1 MEAMQE
7 VLSNNKSLQELFAK
21 GGITVSPQLL
31 TQGRVKHPLMYTLV
45 DLEQLSQDC
54 YYDLEQYIQDLEA
67 GQDGD
72 EPPPLPCEYFPNL
85 QTSAYFGDK
94 QSLSQMFR
102 SSMVLKAFFELYS
115 PKIN

>member
-31 TQGRVKHPLMYTLV
+31 AQGRVMHPLMYTLN
-45 DLEQLSQDC
+45 DLEQISQDC
-54 YYDLEQYIQDLEA
+54 FYDLEQYISDLEQ
-67 GQDGD
+67 GQEGD
-72 EPPPLPCEYFPNL
+72 EPPPLPIEYFPSVN
-85 QTSAYFGDK
+85 TSAYFGDR
-94 QSLSQMFR
+94 QVLSQMFR
-102 SSMVLKAFFELYS
+102 SSMVLKAFFELYN